1 VRSTRVKRKFE
12 YGKLK
17 LFHKYVQHCSTV
29 GVNTKRSPRL
39 GVRADVS
46 TLVFSDVLLYV
57 FGSMHGVNTGSPYL
71 IADLLLG
78 HKLEKGGSKE
88 RGTLELGNRRART
101 SQHRLDRPN
110 Q

>member
-1 VRSTRVKRKFE
+1 
-12 YGKLK
+12 
-17 LFHKYVQHCSTV
+17 
-29 GVNTKRSPRL
+29 
-39 GVRADVS
+39 
-46 TLVFSDVLLYV
+46 
-57 FGSMHGVNTGSPYL
+57 MHGVNTGSPYL